1 MYYEEVIKR
10 QTLSNDSE
18 CITCVCPE
26 TRNVSFIII
35 VVARLLVG
43 VAKTCPLTHLMTGDA
58 TNTLYNDDTGI
69 LMIIRYNILEIT
81 GKITEIDYSDM
92 VRGWGCCQH
101 LIIHISPHSNHFSHI
116 TNHTPNHLRCNLIG
130 WLVLLTS

>member
-1 MYYEEVIKR
+1 MLSQDHTHSNDVIKGVWLSELRDVYYEEVIKR

-26 TRNVSFIII
+26 TRYVSFIII

-43 VAKTCPLTHLMTGDA
+43 VAKTRPLAHLMTGDA

-81 GKITEIDYSDM
+81 GKITEIY
-92 VRGWGCCQH
+92 
-101 LIIHISPHSNHFSHI
+101 
-116 TNHTPNHLRCNLIG
+116 
-130 WLVLLTS
+130 